1 MKRLLYLALLSLI
14 MVGCRNGEERIFLTD
29 WHFDYN
35 DLQRYTAT
43 VPSFI
48 HTDLMANGLIPDP
61 YYGTNEDSTRW
72 VEDKVWSYRYHINRN
87 NLPKGD
93 TLWLVFEGIAGR
105 LKAVV
110 PPLQLDAH
118 HFDGD
123 DGIIYQ
129 KPQGNDQGTQRNQ
142 TPSYQNSMIL
152 SSDHPHSCLLKAIAA
167 CSLENLLQ
175 TE

>member
-29 WHFDYN
+29 WHFDHN

-105 LKAVV
+105 ANVIFYGQRIKNMRGELEKEYTTDNMFVQYIF
-110 PPLQLDAH
+110 PLPL
-118 HFDGD
+118 
-123 DGIIYQ
+123 
-129 KPQGNDQGTQRNQ
+129 
-142 TPSYQNSMIL
+142 
-152 SSDHPHSCLLKAIAA
+152 
-167 CSLENLLQ
+167 
-175 TE
+175 